1 MNIRA
6 QSDVRGWVMQGG
18 KTAVEIFEGVVD
30 ELRDVFRA
38 DKSRLRN
45 LVPKYVGTSCTL
57 DLKFYLL

>member
-1 MNIRA
+1 
-6 QSDVRGWVMQGG
+6 MQGG

-45 LVPKYVGTSCTL
+45 LVPRYRGTSCIL
-57 DLKFYLL
+57 DLDPSLLE

>member
-1 MNIRA
+1 
-6 QSDVRGWVMQGG
+6 MQGG

-45 LVPKYVGTSCTL
+45 LVPKYGGTSCTL
-57 DLKFYLL
+57 DLEFYLL